1 MSGPIVGRV
10 VSRVVGTVLQSS
22 AGEEADGTLFLGED
36 LLVYL
41 VLAFGGALFVGNIAA
56 LVRPPAP
63 RPGDDGGDGEPHRA
77 PVGRSLVMAGLGLIG
92 AVWALASLVAG

>member
-1 MSGPIVGRV
+1 MFGAES
-10 VSRVVGTVLQSS
+10 
-22 AGEEADGTLFLGED
+22 DGALFLGED

-56 LVRPPAP
+56 LLRPPTA
-63 RPGDDGGDGEPHRA
+63 GEDGEAVRA
-77 PVGRSLVMAGLGLIG
+77 PVGRSLVMAGLGLLG